1 MRILKSFK
9 ASSVKLLKYGI
20 FLVLGLI
27 LGRILFHSPVNR
39 EALHDHQPEVAQAA
53 VWTCAMH
60 PQIRMDQPGKCPI
73 CGMDLIPLLKGGS
86 PYTDPDAIHLSK
98 EAAELANVLTTKV
111 SGQKPVRQIRLYG
124 KVQIDERLFQ
134 SQVAH
139 VPGRIEK
146 LLVNFTGEQV
156 RKGQKLAEIY
166 SPELVNARQ
175 ELIETAGTR
184 KLYPEFYEAARE
196 KLRKWKLTDDQIE
209 ALENS
214 GPATDNFDVLSNT
227 SGTVRARRVS
237 TGDYVSQGAVLFEVA
252 DLSSV
257 WVEFD
262 AYETDLPFIRRGD
275 KVDFTVRAIPGSA
288 FSGNIVFIDP
298 VIDPVA
304 RVAKVRV
311 EASNVSGRLKP
322 EMYATGIVSSDL
334 KEYRDNMVIP
344 GSAVLWTGKRSIVY
358 VKDPGGG
365 EPVFRMREIGL
376 GPSLGDSYIV
386 TDGLKEGEE
395 IVTRGAFSVDAAAQL
410 EGKPSMMNPPDN
422 AAAGPVH
429 GMDAAGNS
437 GSGNTG
443 KLPAENLGGGAK
455 DTPVKIN
462 VSSDFKLQLA
472 SVLDQYLTLKNS
484 LVESD
489 PEKVRQESEKLRQ
502 ALSKPDLKRLSEK
515 ERLQWNTLSDSLLK
529 NVAELIASGGLMNQ
543 RLAFQKLSNNLYIVI
558 KTYGPAG
565 KTLYYQFCPMFNNN
579 NGAYWLSETE
589 EIRNPYFGEEMLT
602 CGETKESLDF

>member
-1 MRILKSFK
+1 MRILKSFNE
-9 ASSVKLLKYGI
+9 SSVKLLKYGI
-20 FLVLGLI
+20 FLVLGLL
-27 LGRILFHSPVNR
+27 LGRIFFHSR
-39 EALHDHQPEVAQAA
+39 EVRETLHDHQTEVEQAT
-53 VWTCAMH
+53 VWTCSMH
-60 PQIRMDQPGKCPI
+60 PQIRMDHPGKCPI

-86 PYTDPDAIHLSK
+86 LHTDPDAIHLSK

-111 SGQKPVRQIRLYG
+111 SWQKPVRQIRLYG

-175 ELIETAGTR
+175 ELIETAATR

-196 KLRKWKLTDDQIE
+196 KLRKWKLTDEQIE

-237 TGDYVSQGAVLFEVA
+237 TGDYVSQGTVLFDIA
-252 DLSSV
+252 DLSRV

-275 KVDFTVRAIPGSA
+275 KVDFTVRAIPGSV

-298 VIDPVA
+298 VIDPVT

-311 EASNVSGRLKP
+311 EAANVSGKLKP
-322 EMYATGIVSSDL
+322 EMYATGTVSSDL
-334 KEYRDNMVIP
+334 KEYSNNLVIP

-358 VKDPGGG
+358 VKDPGEE
-365 EPVFRMREIGL
+365 EPVFRMRVIEL
-376 GPSLGDSYIV
+376 GPALGDSYIV

-395 IVTRGAFSVDAAAQL
+395 IVTRGTFSVDAAAQL

-422 AAAGPVH
+422 AAAMLVYGMGAGKPGP
-429 GMDAAGNS
+429 D
-437 GSGNTG
+437 NTETLSDR
-443 KLPAENLGGGAK
+443 KLKDDAK
-455 DTPVKIN
+455 DAPAKIN
-462 VSSDFKLQLA
+462 VSSDFKKQLT
-472 SVLDQYLTLKNS
+472 SVLDRYLSLKNS

-489 PEKVRQESEKLRQ
+489 PEKVKQEAEKLKQ
-502 ALSKPDLKRLSEK
+502 AFLKSDLKPLPEND
-515 ERLQWNTLSDSLLK
+515 RLQWNTLSDKLLR
-529 NVAELIASGGLMNQ
+529 NVTELIASDGLMNQ
-543 RLAFQKLSNNLYIVI
+543 RLAFQKLSNNLYIAI
-558 KTYGPAG
+558 KTYGLAG

-579 NGAYWLSETE
+579 NGGYWLSETG
-589 EIRNPYFGEEMLT
+589 EIRNPYFGEEMLS
-602 CGETKESLDF
+602 CGETRENLDF